1 MSARAD
7 DGVAR
12 CDHARRSPLWGG
24 LLARCEA
31 CGLVATATAPNL
43 DYGADYFVAGGPG
56 YDFDSEL
63 ARAFDAARFAVELDG
78 LAGRGLRGSLLDVG
92 CAVGTFLVHAKTRG
106 FEPAGVEVA
115 EEGRRRA
122 SERVGVPIAASLAA
136 LPAGRSYDVVT
147 LHHVLEHVDHP
158 LSFLRDELAPRVGRH
173 LLVEVPNFASL
184 AARSE
189 GPAWRD
195 LRPDQHVHHFEPA
208 TLSRLVEAAGFE
220 LLAVTSLA
228 DPLWSL
234 HAARRT
240 VRSLRALGG
249 PRAFAPESAASA
261 RAAAADSVLA
271 ADWRPPTGTK
281 AFVIEASRLAL
292 RPLQRWIE
300 RTLRA
305 ERLVVEAR
313 PRQRRG

>member
-1 MSARAD
+1 MTAPARVGAD
-7 DGVAR
+7 PCA
-12 CDHARRSPLWGG
+12 HARRLPLWGG
-24 LLARCEA
+24 LLARCA
-31 CGLVATATAPNL
+31 DCGLVATATPPSL

-63 ARAFDAARFAVELDG
+63 ARAFDAARFEAELDA
-78 LAGRGLRGSLLDVG
+78 LARRGLRGSLLDVG
-92 CAVGTFLVHAKTRG
+92 CAVGTFLVHAKARG

-115 EEGRRRA
+115 EHGRRRA
-122 SERVGVPIAASLAA
+122 SERVGVPIAASLAE
-136 LPAGRSYDVVT
+136 LPAGRRYDVVT
-147 LHHVLEHVDHP
+147 LHHVLEHLDAP
-158 LSFLRDELAPRVGRH
+158 LPFLRDEVAPRVGRH

-184 AARSE
+184 AAQSE

-195 LRPDQHVHHFEPA
+195 LRPDQNVHHFEPA
-208 TLSRLVEAAGFE
+208 TLSRLIEAAGFE
-220 LLAVTSLA
+220 LLSVASLA
-228 DPLWSL
+228 DPLWSG

-249 PRAFAPESAASA
+249 PRAFAAEPAASA
-261 RAAAADSVLA
+261 RAAAADAGA
-271 ADWRPPTGTK
+271 AAGWRPPTGVK
-281 AFVIEASRLAL
+281 AAAVEASRLAL

-313 PRQRRG
+313 PAPRRS